1 MTPRSGLEIQGNFL
15 THPFAEMAAEIRE
28 AKLDGSLRCAYGEKK
43 CIFYFKAGRL
53 RFAVSNSRSS
63 RIFERMFALGKMSR
77 EDIVKIP
84 NFQNDFE
91 FTSFLVDTG
100 FLGKAEVE
108 RLFISQ
114 IDGIMIDVLS
124 WPDGQWTFTPLAR
137 LRDGIEFDIR
147 VRKLLVDAARV
158 LPIDTVL
165 RRFRSLNEEFK
176 VGGTF
181 GRDIELLPNEQ
192 KLLSMFL
199 DEPIRARDLAPQSG
213 IPEHDAIK
221 SLYVLWLGGYLIR
234 QEWNP
239 AFSEMSIANLQSVK
253 LELKQEAKLQV
264 TAAPTLKKDE
274 PKSEATAA
282 SVVGEVAI
290 SIDEYL
296 DRVETAETYYDLI
309 GVEHKAEIA
318 DIKRAY
324 FNLAKQF
331 HPDHFHKAGDEM
343 LRRVQSA
350 FTKLSQ
356 AHETLRS
363 ADSRET
369 YDFKI
374 RREIAEKE
382 RRQKAGTYEELSV
395 QMRQANE
402 SFEQGFSLLMD
413 GNSEAAETFLARAA
427 HFAPKNAKYHAY
439 YGKALAASAKQRHKA
454 EGEMQTAVKLDG
466 NNPTY
471 RLMLAEFFIQM
482 NLMKR
487 AEGELNRLL
496 AIFPSNREAKEMLA
510 EIKG

>member
-1 MTPRSGLEIQGNFL
+1 MTPQSELELQGNFL
-15 THPFAEMAAEIRE
+15 THPFAELAAEIRE
-28 AKLDGSLRCAYGEKK
+28 AKLDGSLRCAHGDKK

-53 RFAVSNSRSS
+53 KFAVSNSRSS
-63 RIFERMFALGKMSR
+63 RIFERMLNRGKMSR
-77 EDIVKIP
+77 EDILKIP

-100 FLGKAEVE
+100 FLSKDEVE
-108 RLFISQ
+108 RLFVAQ
-114 IDGIMIDVLS
+114 IEGIMIDALS
-124 WPDGQWTFTPLAR
+124 WPDGQWTFTSLVR
-137 LRDGIEFDIR
+137 LRDGLEFDIR
-147 VRKLLVDAARV
+147 VRKMLVDAARV

-176 VGGTF
+176 LGGKV

-192 KLLSMFL
+192 KLLSMFF
-199 DEPIRARDLAPQSG
+199 DEPLRARDLAPQSG
-213 IPEHDAIK
+213 IPEHEAVK

-239 AFSEMSIANLQSVK
+239 AFSEMSVANLQSAK
-253 LELKQEAKLQV
+253 LELKQEAKLHI
-264 TAAPTLKKDE
+264 TAAPTPKKDE
-274 PKSEATAA
+274 PKVEAAVPVVEEAA
-282 SVVGEVAI
+282 ITV
-290 SIDEYL
+290 DEYL
-296 DRVETAETYYDLI
+296 DRVENAETYYDLI

-343 LRRVQSA
+343 LRRVQAA

-356 AHETLRS
+356 AHDTLRS
-363 ADSRET
+363 TDSRET

-382 RRQKAGTYEELSV
+382 KRQQAGTYEELSV
-395 QMRQANE
+395 QMQQANE

-413 GNSEAAETFLARAA
+413 GNAEAAETFLARAA
-427 HFAPKNAKYHAY
+427 HFAPKNAKYRAY
-439 YGKALAASAKQRHKA
+439 YGKALAANDKQRHKA
-454 EGEMQTAVKLDG
+454 ENEMQTAVKLDS

-496 AIFPSNREAKEMLA
+496 AIFPSNREAREMLA
-510 EIKG
+510 ELKS